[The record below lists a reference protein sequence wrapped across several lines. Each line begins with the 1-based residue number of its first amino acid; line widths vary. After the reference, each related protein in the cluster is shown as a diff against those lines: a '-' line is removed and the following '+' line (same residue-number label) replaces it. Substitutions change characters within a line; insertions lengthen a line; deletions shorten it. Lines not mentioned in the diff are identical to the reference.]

1 MRDAHRAT
9 RQKIEWMRL
18 MLESRNQDL
27 GEIKRLPFQRSEIQ
41 GELKISHRPMV
52 QLRRDL
58 TLASRFA
65 RARRIGWWNA
75 IIIARRVL
83 FTRTAARMMLNCH
96 IAHKTII
103 RPTQAKHRARDNSQ
117 CDKR

>member
-1 MRDAHRAT
+1 
-9 RQKIEWMRL
+9 
-18 MLESRNQDL
+18 MLESSNQDL
-27 GEIKRLPFQRSEIQ
+27 GEIKRLQFQRSEIQ
-41 GELKISHRPMV
+41 GELKISNRSVV

-58 TLASRFA
+58 ALTSRFA
-65 RARRIGWWNA
+65 RARRFHRWNA
-75 IIIARRVL
+75 IVIARRVL
-83 FTRTAARMMLNCH
+83 FTRTTTRMMHNCH